1 MFSMGMLDRYK
12 KKGGFVQLL
21 TLIETSGKQKQDQF
35 LKLIAQENPVWEQA
49 LRQKMLSLDRV
60 LAWNP
65 IYLGEVTARVQP
77 LTLATVVAGLPEE
90 KSKLLMASLSA
101 SEKRKIQQIVDEKKP
116 SPVEVSSCV
125 MKFLGETRGYIM
137 GGILKMDKVEPDMLI
152 AENIEEQLNNA
163 PMTFAM
169 PAAAAGA
176 PEESNG
182 EGLVFS
188 LEGRG
193 AAAPSAGSREEVDF
207 LKRKVNNLTSEN
219 QTLKQELSV
228 LRGKLDQI
236 RRIA

>member
-1 MFSMGMLDRYK
+1 MGMLDRYK

-35 LKLIAQENPVWEQA
+35 LGLIAQENPVWEQT

-77 LTLATVVAGLPEE
+77 LTLATVVAGLSEE
-90 KSKLLMASLSA
+90 KSKLLMNSLSA

-116 SPVEVSSCV
+116 SPAEVSSCV
-125 MKFLGETRGYIM
+125 MKFLGETRGFIM
-137 GGILKMDKVEPDMLI
+137 GGILKMDKVEPEMLI

-163 PMTFAM
+163 PMTFAVPTA
-169 PAAAAGA
+169 PAPGA
-176 PEESNG
+176 EESSG
-182 EGLVFS
+182 EGLVFT

-193 AAAPSAGSREEVDF
+193 AAPSAGSREEVDF

-228 LRGKLDQI
+228 LRGKLEQI